1 MRIFSRT
8 FYFILRHE
16 NWCLLAIFL
25 LLVGFVD
32 SNSLWERHF
41 VWENTAAL
49 KSEIRHYNDLY
60 IQDSLSLVELKTNP
74 RRLEQVAR
82 ERYLMCREDEDVFL
96 IQYGDQ
102 LPRSGRSEGEPL
114 VDVGH

>member
-8 FYFILRHE
+8 FSFILRHE
-16 NWCLLAIFL
+16 NWCLLILFL

-49 KSEIRHYNDLY
+49 KAEIQHYSDLY

-74 RRLEQVAR
+74 RCLEQVAR

-96 IQYGDQ
+96 IQEGDK
-102 LPRSGRSEGEPL
+102 LPRASRSEGEPL
-114 VDVGH
+114 VEVGR